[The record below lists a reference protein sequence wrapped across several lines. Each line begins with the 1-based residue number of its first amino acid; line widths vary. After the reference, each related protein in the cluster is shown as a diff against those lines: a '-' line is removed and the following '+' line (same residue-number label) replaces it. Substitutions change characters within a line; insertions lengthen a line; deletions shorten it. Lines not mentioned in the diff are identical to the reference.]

1 MTHTQIEPAR
11 PGDLVA
17 IEKLLTLCDLPLE
30 GVRDAATRFLVLRS
44 GPDLIGCS
52 ALEVHDRS
60 CVLRSLAVT
69 PKARGRGLGHQLIRA
84 TLDLARKA
92 GCTDAYLLTNTIES
106 VAAGHGFR
114 WITRE
119 EVPAEALRSK
129 EFAISACASTAIMH
143 LRLEDASPK
152 E

>member
-1 MTHTQIEPAR
+1 MTGQEIGPAR
-11 PGDLVA
+11 PGDLEA
-17 IEKLLTLCDLPLE
+17 IEKLLVLCDLPLE
-30 GVRDAATRFLVLRS
+30 GVRDDVTRFLVIRS

-52 ALEVHDRS
+52 GLEVHGKS
-60 CVLRSLAVT
+60 CVLRSLAVM
-69 PKARGRGLGHQLIRA
+69 PKARGRGLGHGLIRA

-129 EFAISACASTAIMH
+129 EFTISACASAAIMH
-143 LRLEDASPK
+143 LRLEETSRSG
-152 E
+152 